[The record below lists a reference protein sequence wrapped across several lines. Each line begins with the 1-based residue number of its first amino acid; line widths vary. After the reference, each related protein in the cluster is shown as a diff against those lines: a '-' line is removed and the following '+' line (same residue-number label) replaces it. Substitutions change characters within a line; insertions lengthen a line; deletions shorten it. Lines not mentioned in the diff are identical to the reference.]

1 MKVSEGIHVP
11 QQLVLNNN
19 SERKRAYAIQRDNV
33 AHVVNQLNANV
44 PKHLFKFFFF
54 PFLQCNFSLLFPGI
68 EQFCTDIENM
78 IGHRPN
84 MYFRLCWKFISP
96 LIIFVSM
103 LHSLRFFQSNY
114 AFQAC

>member
-19 SERKRAYAIQRDNV
+19 SEIKRAYAIQRDYV

-54 PFLQCNFSLLFPGI
+54 LFCNVTFPFCFQVSSNFAL
-68 EQFCTDIENM
+68 
-78 IGHRPN
+78 
-84 MYFRLCWKFISP
+84 ISR
-96 LIIFVSM
+96 I
-103 LHSLRFFQSNY
+103 
-114 AFQAC
+114 